1 MEKQKG
7 LWKIFIFSAL
17 SFIISGTVM
26 AVAFA
31 KSGVHPFGN
40 QQILVVD
47 LWHQYYPFFRVL
59 REKLLTGGSFLYSW
73 ENGMGTN
80 FLSLI
85 SYYAMSPLNWI
96 SVFFSDENA
105 RDALTFILVLKIG
118 FAGGFF
124 SYFLGY
130 TFGRKDI
137 SITAFGI
144 LFALC
149 SYTLGYYWNVM
160 WFDTIAL
167 FPLVMTGVTAICRE
181 GKWKLFTISLA
192 LSLISNYYIGYFTCL
207 FTVIAFA
214 VMAICC
220 CKGVKD
226 CLYKL
231 WITARSSVIGIA
243 LGGFILLP
251 AYFGLK
257 LTYSAENSFPKDSA
271 FYEKWTDIFANMLT
285 YSEPS
290 TKEGL
295 PNFACGMLA
304 VVLFGVFIFAPKIR
318 IREKISAV
326 LVLGFI
332 TVSCNL
338 NILNYIWHGFHFT
351 NMIPYRF
358 AFIFPFVLLTASYR
372 AYDIILKNGLKIYQ
386 IIFMPV
392 FPAVIFYLNYRKD
405 NEIIKNMPDN
415 FKYSIAISAGF
426 VFIFIIAKLFSI
438 EFKNAYK
445 YIMSILILGGVCT
458 ETYFN
463 ANIGVKTVDTTSYS
477 YPSAYNGVEN
487 LLSDIRENE
496 SDLFWRTECTSTYT
510 LNDSATY
517 GYNGISQFSS
527 SANVSVTK
535 FIKKIGLYGS
545 EAGNRYMYRT
555 SSPTTNALLG
565 IKYIISKN
573 GRQNSDET
581 YLEFLKSSESSYL
594 YKNKYSLPVGY
605 MMNDDILNL
614 ENNILDTNDS
624 DIPFEY
630 QNSIFRLATGI
641 NEDLYTPQ
649 PVAVA
654 DHKGVYV
661 TKNSYGNYSYNINPD
676 EKASAEMK
684 FEYTVPEN
692 SMLYG
697 YVSNSFK
704 SVSVKQDNSTIDSS
718 IDVSDYP
725 ITFPMGSCEAGQN
738 VRLEID
744 MNDEKANGVAKVM
757 VYALNKDLFES
768 VYEKLADEPFVITDF
783 SDTEIK
789 GTVNALDDGVM
800 YLSIPYEKGWRV
812 YVDGEKQEFLELMDA
827 MSGVR
832 VPAGQHEIKLKYIPE
847 GFIAGTCGT
856 SVSFV
861 LFVLLAVLDFRKKKN
876 IPQSETVMEN
886 IAESADEAEKNEES

>member
-1 MEKQKG
+1 MEKQKS
-7 LWKIFIFSAL
+7 LWKILLFSAL
-17 SFIISGTVM
+17 SFIIS
-26 AVAFA
+26 AVIMTIAFA
-31 KSGVHPFGN
+31 KNGVHPFGN

-47 LWHQYYPFFRVL
+47 LWHQYYPFFRVV

-85 SYYAMSPLNWI
+85 SYYAMSPLNWL
-96 SVFFSDENA
+96 SVFFSEENA
-105 RDALTFILVLKIG
+105 RDALTLILVLKIG
-118 FAGGFF
+118 FAGAFF
-124 SYFLGY
+124 SCFLGY
-130 TFGRKDI
+130 TFKRNDI
-137 SITAFGI
+137 SITVFGI
-144 LFALC
+144 LFAFC

-181 GKWKLFTISLA
+181 GKWKLFTVSLA

-214 VMAICC
+214 VMAICN
-220 CKGVKD
+220 CKGIKD

-251 AYFGLK
+251 AYFALQ
-257 LTYSAENSFPKDSA
+257 LTYSAENSFPKDHA

-304 VVLFGVFIFAPKIR
+304 VVLFGVFLFAPKIR

-332 TVSCNL
+332 TLSCNL

-372 AYDIILKNGLKIYQ
+372 AYDIIMKNGLKIYQ

-392 FPAVIFYLNYRKD
+392 FPAVILYLNYRKD
-405 NEIIKNMPDN
+405 NNIINDMPDN

-426 VFIFIIAKLFSI
+426 IFIFIIAKLFSV

-445 YIMSILILGGVCT
+445 YIMSFLILAGVCT

-477 YPSAYNGVEN
+477 YPSAYNGVKA
-487 LLSDIRENE
+487 LLSVIDETEN
-496 SDLFWRTECTSTYT
+496 DLFWRTECTSTYT
-510 LNDSATY
+510 LNDSSAY
-517 GYNGISQFSS
+517 GYKGISQFSS
-527 SANVSVTK
+527 SANVSITK

-545 EAGNRYMYRT
+545 EAGNRYMYRI
-555 SSPTTNALLG
+555 SSPATNALLG

-573 GRQNSDET
+573 GQQHADET
-581 YLEFLKSSESSYL
+581 FLEYYGNSETSYL
-594 YKNKYSLPVGY
+594 YKNKYSLPLGY
-605 MMNDDILNL
+605 MMNEDILRLGND
-614 ENNILDTNDS
+614 ILDTSDY

-630 QNSIFRLATGI
+630 QNAIFKYATGI

-661 TKNSYGNYSYNINPD
+661 TKNSYGNYTYNINPD

-697 YVSNSFK
+697 YVSNSFDK
-704 SVSVKQDNSTIDSS
+704 VAVKQDSRTIDSN

-725 ITFPMGSCEAGQN
+725 IMFPMGSCEAGQN

-744 MNDEKANGVAKVM
+744 MNNDKANGSAKIM
-757 VYALNKDLFES
+757 VYALNKDIFEQM
-768 VYEKLADEPFVITDF
+768 YQKLADEPFVITDF
-783 SDTEIK
+783 SDTKIT
-789 GTVNALDDGVM
+789 GTVNALNDGIM
-800 YLSIPYEKGWRV
+800 YLSIPYEKGWSV
-812 YVDGEKQEFLELMDA
+812 YVDGEKQELLEIMDA
-827 MSGVR
+827 VSGVR
-832 VPAGQHEIKLKYIPE
+832 VSAGQHEIKLRYIPE
-847 GFIAGTCGT
+847 GFIAGTSCT
-856 SVSFV
+856 VISLV
-861 LFVLLAVLDFRKKKN
+861 LFIMLAVLDFRKKKN
-876 IPQSETVMEN
+876 IPESETVSEE
-886 IAESADEAEKNEES
+886 IPESADEAENYEKS